1 MGFATGNREKTAGA
15 GACAGWSPIRATA
28 LDLDLVARLKCP
40 RSAPPTSL
48 LIPLDRLCDR
58 NYSCETEA
66 WQKLQMRLL
75 ILNSGCFTSFDRH
88 HQVCRN

>member
-40 RSAPPTSL
+40 RSAPPTYFSADT
-48 LIPLDRLCDR
+48 I
-58 NYSCETEA
+58 
-66 WQKLQMRLL
+66 
-75 ILNSGCFTSFDRH
+75 G
-88 HQVCRN
+88 

>member
-40 RSAPPTSL
+40 CSAPPPSL
-48 LIPLDRLCDR
+48 RTALDKLCDR
-58 NYSCETEA
+58 NYSCETET
-66 WQKLQMRLL
+66 W
-75 ILNSGCFTSFDRH
+75 
-88 HQVCRN
+88 